1 MRLLMN
7 SISMLGIDDQ
17 LEPTVIGVVIL
28 VGVIVDE
35 LVKRIADKR
44 RAVLQARQRSA
55 S

>member
-35 LVKRIADKR
+35 LVKRFAARR
-44 RAVLQARQRSA
+44 RAILQARQA
-55 S
+55 D